1 MAPSSDVIARE
12 ILDVVPLV
20 MRMIRAEMRSQRSAN
35 LAIPQFRTLLFVSRN
50 PGVSLQ
56 SVAHHLGLTSPTVC
70 RIVDGL
76 VLDHFI
82 KREPS
87 QKDRRKITLTMTDQG
102 QKILEEAHNAT
113 QARLAEVLSRLTP
126 EEGETVFQAMK
137 LLQPLFVPGA
147 SNMETVKEGKP
158 I

>member
-1 MAPSSDVIARE
+1 MVTSSDAIARE
-12 ILDVVPLV
+12 ILDVVPMV

-76 VLDHFI
+76 VLDHLI

-87 QKDRRKITLTMTDQG
+87 LKDRRKITLTLTDQG
-102 QKILEEAHNAT
+102 QKILEQAHNAT
-113 QARLAEVLSRLTP
+113 QARVAEILAHLTP
-126 EEGETVFQAMK
+126 EEGEMVFQAMV
-137 LLQPLFVPGA
+137 LLQPLFLPT
-147 SNMETVKEGKP
+147 SRHVKGEP
-158 I
+158 E